1 MRPLLV
7 VAALLAAA
15 PLGAQGK
22 PDFELHRELAAGRRL
37 YVQNIIGDVRVTGG
51 SGRTVEVTA
60 VKKARRYGEPADVI
74 VETVELDDG
83 VAVCVRYPNQGRR
96 RPPTPEQL
104 AKNPCSSGDWGD
116 SDGDGWHDRGHRN
129 DTEVNF
135 TVRVP
140 AGLRLHAGTVSGD
153 VRAESLDGDL
163 EIHSVSGDVHLVGG
177 RGAAI
182 DLETV
187 SGDVELSDVRSKDVS
202 GHTVS
207 GEISFSGPIEDGG
220 EYDFA
225 TTSGDITVRL
235 PARPN
240 ATLSA
245 ATFSGRL
252 SSDLPITPNESGRRR
267 HRYAATW
274 GSGSARLG
282 LESLSGDLAIRVG
295 DR

>member
-7 VAALLAAA
+7 VAALLAAP

-22 PDFELHRELAAGRRL
+22 PDFELRRELAAGRRL
-37 YVQNIIGDVRVTGG
+37 YLQNIIGDVRITGG
-51 SGRTVEVTA
+51 AGRTVEVTA
-60 VKKARRYGEPADVI
+60 LKKAGRYGEPADVT
-74 VETVELDDG
+74 VETVELGDG
-83 VAVCVRYPNQGRR
+83 VALCVRYPNQGRR
-96 RPPTPEQL
+96 RPPTAEQMD
-104 AKNPCSSGDWGD
+104 KNPCSTGDW
-116 SDGDGWHDRGHRN
+116 DGEGWHDRGRRN
-129 DTEVNF
+129 DTEVSF

-153 VRAESLDGDL
+153 VRAERLDGDL
-163 EIHSVSGDVHLVGG
+163 EIHSVSGDVHLIGG

-187 SGDVELSDVRSKDVS
+187 SGDVELSDIRSKDVS

-207 GEISFSGPIEDGG
+207 GEISFSGPIEDAG

>member
-7 VAALLAAA
+7 VAAVLAAA

-37 YVQNIIGDVRVTGG
+37 YVQNIIGDLRITGRA
-51 SGRTVEVTA
+51 GRAVEVTA
-60 VKKARRYGEPADVI
+60 VRKPGRYGEPVDVT
-74 VETVELDDG
+74 VETVDLDDG

-96 RPPTPEQL
+96 RPPTAEQL
-104 AKNPCSSGDWGD
+104 EKNPCSTGDW
-116 SDGDGWHDRGHRN
+116 DGDGWRDRGHRN
-129 DTEVNF
+129 DTRVDF

-153 VRAESLDGDL
+153 VRAESLEGDL
-163 EIHSVSGDVHLVGG
+163 EIRSVSGDVHLLGG

-187 SGDVELSDVRSKDVS
+187 SGDVELSDVHSKDVS

-252 SSDLPITPNESGRRR
+252 SSDLPITPNESGRR
-267 HRYAATW
+267 H
-274 GSGSARLG
+274 LG
-282 LESLSGDLAIRVG
+282 IGL
-295 DR
+295 

>member
-22 PDFELHRELAAGRRL
+22 PDFELRRELAAGQRL
-37 YVQNIIGDVRVTGG
+37 YVQNIIGDVQVTGG
-51 SGRTVEVTA
+51 PGRTVEVTA
-60 VKKARRYGEPADVI
+60 LKKAGRYGEPADVT
-74 VETVELDDG
+74 VETVEIDDG
-83 VAVCVRYPNQGRR
+83 VAICVRYPNQGRR
-96 RPPTPEQL
+96 RPPTAEQQ
-104 AKNPCSSGDWGD
+104 AKHPCSTGDW
-116 SDGDGWHDRGHRN
+116 DGDDWHDRGHRN
-129 DTEVNF
+129 DTKVDF

-153 VRAESLDGDL
+153 VRAERLDGDL
-163 EIHSVSGDVHLVGG
+163 EIHSVSGDVHLLGG

-187 SGDVELSDVRSKDVS
+187 SGDVELTDVHSKDVS